1 MSPPMPHHHDP
12 MKSPTM
18 SQVMADEREDVSHV
32 TRGEFRLLRSD
43 VHEIKQAL
51 LGDMAA
57 GNGVLAQHHAMR
69 KQVAMFTKVAWL
81 AVIGAAGMIGTA
93 VWNLITAKHP

>member
-1 MSPPMPHHHDP
+1 MPHHHDVT
-12 MKSPTM
+12 KSQTM
-18 SQVMADEREDVSHV
+18 AQVMADERDDASHV

-51 LGDMAA
+51 LGDMAT
-57 GNGVLAQHHAMR
+57 GDGVLAQHHDMR
-69 KQVAMFTKVAWL
+69 RKVAMFTKVAWL

-93 VWNLITAKHP
+93 VWNLIAAKHP